1 MTLEFENP
9 PLLSNIALNSS
20 YNNEKDFGALD
31 RVRSK
36 KTSVISVT
44 RRESLLAREEL
55 QEKREMSGEY
65 SDNYDSYDDD
75 FDSPSATKNA
85 TRSRRYSSRRES
97 RTSERAQS
105 TSRSPSDSPPKQR
118 SRSKK
123 ASTRRD
129 SFASYRS
136 AYGTNRGPLKNKP
149 KKSQSASSKMT
160 TKTTGGESSMMR
172 RVLSANKH
180 KVSRLYNI
188 LEELQQE
195 VEELKDENKSLKRV
209 SHRQEKQIKKI
220 DEEEASL
227 PMLLQR
233 HSAEMR
239 TLKERMRKN
248 QEVLHKKERESK
260 DRDAEIQKLRDQ
272 VKNFRAL
279 SQDRKLEERAA
290 LAKKLENVQDEIAT
304 KDKKIL
310 DLQKAIALKDKTRQ
324 REMKDQKDRYKQA
337 KEELKRVQEDFRS
350 LRERLKEKE
359 RELDEKNIYH
369 QHIVQK
375 KKRGPDLPA
384 LPAGSQDIHAPAVTA
399 PAVHI
404 EKTPDTKKKRTNVFL
419 TNAASDSGSV
429 VTDEGRDTDEK
440 SEKVSVK
447 HEHPVVSKQMRH
459 DEVFQ
464 VDGKEDEG
472 RKMRDPEE
480 RRRREEE
487 ADQRRRM
494 DEEERRKKEEEEKRR
509 EEEHAQRLRAEEEQL
524 RKQREDQERARKQ
537 KEEEDKKRFEEEA
550 EIRRKKDLLLAR
562 MRAIDVGN
570 EKPDAVT
577 ATGGTSG
584 VPVEDKPKKLPIF
597 LQSDKPVKTVE
608 EPSKPLYAANPD
620 DDVLSDTSSGRKK
633 LSASSRQSRFSYDF
647 KQTVENLHQ
656 GLPAHAAQEGVKP
669 EAQKPDTKDSL
680 SDDLSF
686 GSYKPTL
693 GRRAAT
699 KRDNKDDLSFGGYNP
714 SFGSQKETTRKNSGL
729 NFGAG
734 KKNATEKEQ
743 NGVIF
748 GDYNPSFGAASSK
761 PAASSQPNGDIGG
774 KTSPPRGRRPR
785 AHGGKPASLFDDDL
799 FANEEVKP
807 TGNPLFGD
815 RSVKK
820 DTSSYPWENKV
831 NVTRSKESQ
840 EDSLLPRRKHLQ
852 SIGKSTEK
860 NVRAVDNALD
870 DIDDEIE
877 EVIL

>member
-20 YNNEKDFGALD
+20 YNNETDFGALD

-44 RRESLLAREEL
+44 RRESLHAKEKL

-65 SDNYDSYDDD
+65 SDNYDSYEDD
-75 FDSPSATKNA
+75 FDSPSPTKNA

-97 RTSERAQS
+97 RISERARS

-129 SFASYRS
+129 SFSSYRS
-136 AYGTNRGPLKNKP
+136 AYGTNRGAPKNKP

-248 QEVLHKKERESK
+248 QDVLHKKERESK
-260 DRDAEIQKLRDQ
+260 ERDAEIQKLRDK
-272 VKNFRAL
+272 VKSFRVL

-310 DLQKAIALKDKTRQ
+310 DLEKAIALKDKARQ
-324 REMKDQKDRYKQA
+324 REMKDQRERYKQA
-337 KEELKRVQEDFRS
+337 KEELKRVQDDFRS

-375 KKRGPDLPA
+375 KKKVPNLPA
-384 LPAGSQDIHAPAVTA
+384 LPAGSQGIHAPAITA

-404 EKTPDTKKKRTNVFL
+404 EKAPDTKEKRTNVFL

-440 SEKVSVK
+440 SEKVSVN
-447 HEHPVVSKQMRH
+447 HELPVVSEQTKH
-459 DEVFQ
+459 SGVLQ
-464 VDGKEDEG
+464 VDGKEDEEKK
-472 RKMRDPEE
+472 RREAKE
-480 RRRREEE
+480 RRRHEEE
-487 ADQRRRM
+487 VEQRRRI
-494 DEEERRKKEEEEKRR
+494 DEEERRRKEEQEKRK
-509 EEEHAQRLRAEEEQL
+509 EAEHERRLREEEEQL
-524 RKQREDQERARKQ
+524 RKQRAEQERAMNQ
-537 KEEEDKKRFEEEA
+537 KEEEEKKRFEEEA
-550 EIRRKKDLLLAR
+550 EIRRKKDMLLAR
-562 MRAIDVGN
+562 MRAIDAGN
-570 EKPDAVT
+570 EKTDTVT
-577 ATGGTSG
+577 ATGGTTG
-584 VPVEDKPKKLPIF
+584 PPVEDKAKKVPIF
-597 LQSDKPVKTVE
+597 LQSDKPVKTE
-608 EPSKPLYAANPD
+608 QEPVKPPNVASSD
-620 DDVLSDTSSGRKK
+620 DDILSDTSGGRKK
-633 LSASSRQSRFSYDF
+633 FSASSRQSRFSYDF
-647 KQTVENLHQ
+647 KQTVENLHH
-656 GLPAHAAQEGVKP
+656 GLPAHAAQEG
-669 EAQKPDTKDSL
+669 QKSDTKDSL

-686 GSYKPTL
+686 GTYKPTL
-693 GRRAAT
+693 GRRAAA

-714 SFGSQKETTRKNSGL
+714 SFGSNKETARKNSGL
-729 NFGAG
+729 NFGTG

-748 GDYNPSFGAASSK
+748 GDYNPSFGGSREPATSSL
-761 PAASSQPNGDIGG
+761 PNGDIGG
-774 KTSPPRGRRPR
+774 KSSPPRGRRPR
-785 AHGGKPASLFDDDL
+785 NYGGRTASLFDDDL
-799 FANEEVKP
+799 FTNEQVKP
-807 TGNPLFGD
+807 SGNPLFGD
-815 RSVKK
+815 SSIKK
-820 DTSSYPWENKV
+820 DKSSYPWENKV
-831 NVTRSKESQ
+831 NVTRSNVSQ
-840 EDSLLPRRKHLQ
+840 EDSLLPRRRHLQ